1 MFFSSW
7 PREHISLRRRSFS
20 VSDRNG
26 PLLLSTVEQP
36 AWAAW
41 TLLSRRPLSTPWA
54 CLHPRAVQ
62 NSLRKNPANRPPVA
76 SIFFASLFQAY
87 HTCSQSQGTRTI
99 FFGDPYPKK
108 NASGPALT
116 FLC

>member
-41 TLLSRRPLSTPWA
+41 TLLSRRPLSTPKA

-62 NSLRKNPANRPPVA
+62 TPLRKNPANRPPVP
-76 SIFFASLFQAY
+76 SVFPCCGGRPS
-87 HTCSQSQGTRTI
+87 SQLPTPPRHLQPKPPSTPPTI
-99 FFGDPYPKK
+99 PPP
-108 NASGPALT
+108 N
-116 FLC
+116 